1 MNIVRVAVVGGGVSG
16 LAAAHRLRTLLGPAA
31 EVVVLEQRD
40 RLGGVLRTVDLAGVP
55 YDVGAEAFLWRR
67 PEARALLDEL
77 GLADEV
83 VHPAG
88 AAPSVRAGGDTVP
101 LPPGTLLGVPTSGA
115 RLDGVLSPAGTA
127 VARAERDRPLAWAPG
142 GDVALGGLLRERF
155 GDELADRLADPLL
168 GGVYAGRV
176 DVLGLRATLPA
187 VAAALDAG
195 APSLTA
201 AADRATGVPASRAA
215 SGVRGPGSAPSADPV
230 FGALRGGYAT
240 LVDALA
246 AAVDDVRL
254 STTVR
259 ALHRLHDGWRLV
271 LRPGQDAL
279 DVDAVV
285 LAVPAPAVA
294 RLLADVVPAAARAAG
309 EIELA
314 SSVVVALAYRD
325 ADAQRLPVTSG
336 VLVAAGE
343 PLSIKAATHSSRKW
357 AHLAAAATDGLV
369 RLRTSL
375 GRFGEEATLQVDDA
389 ELVARSRADLAVLA
403 GITAAPVAVHVQ
415 RWGGG
420 LPQYAVGH
428 LDRVRVIDD
437 VVAAVPGLAVAGA
450 ALHGVGV
457 PACVGTARLAAERVA
472 AQLTDGRMGAWHA
485 STTPR

>member
-1 MNIVRVAVVGGGVSG
+1 MSIVRVAVVGGGVSG
-16 LAAAHRLRTLLGPAA
+16 LAAAHRLRSLLGPAA

-67 PEARALLDEL
+67 PEVRGLLDDL
-77 GLADEV
+77 GLAGEA

-88 AAPSVRAGGDTVP
+88 AAPSLRVGGGTRP
-101 LPPGTLLGVPTSGA
+101 LPPGTLLGVPTSAA

-127 VARAERDRPLAWAPG
+127 VARAERDRPLAWTPG

-176 DVLGLRATLPA
+176 DLLGLRATLPA

-201 AADRATGVPASRAA
+201 AADRATAVPASE
-215 SGVRGPGSAPSADPV
+215 PGSAPSADPV
-230 FGALRGGYAT
+230 FAALRGGYVT

-246 AAVDDVRL
+246 AAVDVRL

-259 ALHRLHDGWRLV
+259 ALQRLHDGWRLV

-294 RLLADVVPAAARAAG
+294 RLLGGVAPAAARVAA

-325 ADAQRLPVTSG
+325 ADAPRLPMTSG
-336 VLVAAGE
+336 VLVSTGE

-375 GRFGEEATLQVDDA
+375 GRFGEETTLQVDDA

-420 LPQYAVGH
+420 LPQYGVGH

-437 VVAAVPGLAVAGA
+437 AVAAVPGLAVAGA

-457 PACVGTARLAAERVA
+457 PACVGTAQLAAERVA
-472 AQLTDGRMGAWHA
+472 VQLTGGKLADGRMGAWPT